1 MYDPDTSVVLHYV
14 EKPESYISNT
24 VNGGVYREY
33 AAGVRFAS
41 RVSWK
46 GVRWQV

>member
-33 AAGVRFAS
+33 AARDWFAVGCLGS
-41 RVSWK
+41 CALAE
-46 GVRWQV
+46 